1 MAKPAAHS
9 ATEARATFTV
19 PEGWSQRV
27 SGSLIELAPPEA
39 DLRLVIVDI
48 GSAPDARSAVA
59 AAWGAYR
66 GQETHGFR
74 LLTPAPAHD
83 GWDEQAVVNYE
94 TSPAEHV
101 VVAAIA
107 LRKGEA
113 WTVAI
118 LDGSAATYEKRM
130 GPFTVCLQ
138 SLRPAG
144 HTRESFAGR
153 AAHRLDPARVSAL
166 LDFVRDSAA
175 TLDVPGVGVALIE
188 RGEILVE
195 GGVGVRETGRPEPIG
210 AHTRF
215 MVASNTKGMAT
226 LLLAKL
232 VDEGKFG
239 WDDPVT
245 KVYPAFRLGD
255 EDTTRQVLIRHLVSA
270 FTGLPRKDYEWLFT
284 TTAETPPAGVF
295 AQLAATQ
302 PTSRFGEVFQY
313 SNVMASAAGYIGAHA
328 AHPGRELGEAFD
340 AAMQEMIFGPLAMD
354 DTTFSTET
362 ALAGDHASPHGT
374 DPDGKLRVL
383 GMDINNA
390 VAPGRPAGG
399 AWSSPHDMIL
409 YVQNEL
415 AEGVLPSG
423 QRVFSSEN
431 LLARRVRG
439 APVGEDQ
446 WYGMGLMEDATWGVS
461 VIHHGGDLPGYHSDI
476 FAIPSAQVGAVI
488 LTNADAGVLLRGPFM
503 RRLLEL
509 LYDGEPQ
516 AAADVRVA
524 AEQIQAQRA
533 VERKRLTIPAAEA
546 DVSGLAPAYANADL
560 GALTIVRAG
569 DAVHVR
575 TATWTSEV
583 ASRHNDDGTVS
594 LVTIDPQITGL
605 AFVIGDRAGA
615 PTLTT
620 RDGQHVYEF
629 VAASI

>member
-1 MAKPAAHS
+1 MN
-9 ATEARATFTV
+9 ATFTL
-19 PEGWSQRV
+19 PDGWSQQT
-27 SGSLIELAPPEA
+27 SGALVELAPPEA
-39 DLRLVIVDI
+39 DLRVVIVEV
-48 GSAPDARSAVA
+48 GSAADARSAVA
-59 AAWGAYR
+59 AAWSAYR
-66 GQETHGFR
+66 GRETHDFKV
-74 LLTPAPAHD
+74 LTPAPARD

-101 VVAAIA
+101 AVAAIA
-107 LRKGEA
+107 LRKGQD

-118 LDGSAATYEKRM
+118 VDGSAATYEKRA
-130 GPFTVCLQ
+130 GPFSVILQ

-144 HTRESFAGR
+144 HARESFAGR
-153 AAHRLDPARVSAL
+153 VAHRLDPARVKAL
-166 LDFVRDSAA
+166 MDFVRDSAA
-175 TLDVPGVGVALIE
+175 TLDVPGVGIALIDH
-188 RGEILVE
+188 GEIVYQ
-195 GGVGVRETGRPEPIG
+195 GGVGVREAGRPEPIG

-226 LLLAKL
+226 LLLARL
-232 VDEGKFG
+232 VDEGKLD
-239 WDDPVT
+239 WDDPAT

-255 EDTTRQVLIRHLVSA
+255 EETTRQVLVRHLVSA
-270 FTGLPRKDYEWLFT
+270 ATGLPRKDYEWLFT
-284 TTAETPPAGVF
+284 TTAETPAATTF
-295 AQLAATQ
+295 DQLAATQ

-313 SNVMASAAGYIGAHA
+313 NNLMASAAGYIGAHV

-340 AAMQEMIFGPLAMD
+340 AAMQEMIFTPLAMH

-362 ALAGDHASPHGT
+362 ALAGDHASPHGK
-374 DPDGKLRVL
+374 DPDGHLRVL

-390 VAPGRPAGG
+390 VAPSRPAGG

-415 AEGVLPSG
+415 AEGMLPDGRRFIGSA
-423 QRVFSSEN
+423 N

-439 APVGEDQ
+439 APIGEDQ

-461 VIHHGGDLPGYHSDI
+461 VIHHGGDLAGYHSDV

-488 LTNADAGVLLRGPFM
+488 LTNADLGVFM
-503 RRLLEL
+503 RRPFLRRILEL

-516 AAADVRVA
+516 AAEDIRAAAKQAD
-524 AEQIQAQRA
+524 AQRTA
-533 VERKRLTIPAAEA
+533 ERKRLIIPPAAA
-546 DVSGLAPAYANADL
+546 DVAGLAPAYANADL
-560 GALTIVRAG
+560 GVLAIERAG
-569 DAVHVR
+569 DVVRVR
-575 TATWTSEV
+575 TAVWTSEV

-605 AFVIGDRAGA
+605 AFVIGARDGK

-629 VAASI
+629 RATDRGR